1 MLPGPYTED
10 VVDSE
15 LQILARYGQ
24 NDFVIALGRRNYLL
38 ARADYGGE
46 RAAPMY
52 SLIGTAKLTELKT
65 EDYLRY
71 ILERIADHPINRIE
85 ELLPWDCAVAMA
97 ASSRIRRSATASAGR
112 RRSIASVFLPSCAT
126 AAPASGL
133 TVPNM
138 IWPPESITAAM

>member
-1 MLPGPYTED
+1 MWHNLAPAPCCPAPI
-10 VVDSE
+10 DSE

-38 ARADYGGE
+38 ARAGE

-85 ELLPWDCAVAMA
+85 ELLPWNIADKLNQSDADLA
-97 ASSRIRRSATASAGR
+97 A
-112 RRSIASVFLPSCAT
+112 
-126 AAPASGL
+126 
-133 TVPNM
+133 
-138 IWPPESITAAM
+138 